1 MARKYDLRKR
11 AEGYYERAQ
20 KAEKSSSLKKE
31 GPTHG
36 EVSRLYEQAGG
47 IFAQAGDYNLA
58 YENLKRASRIAYDN
72 TVKRRIEE
80 KIRKLPSKG
89 RKIKPGRL
97 ERRLGLAIAAMI
109 SLVGAL
115 FFSVFSL
122 TGSVIQGL
130 NENNSRWIGIIL
142 FVVGLVFT
150 FLYNRTKK

>member
-1 MARKYDLRKR
+1 MAKRYDLKKK
-11 AEGYYERAQ
+11 AEDYAERAQ
-20 KAEKSSSLKKE
+20 KAEKRSSLRKE

-47 IFAQAGDYNLA
+47 IFAQAGDYNSA
-58 YENLKRASRIAYDN
+58 YKNLKKASQIAYDN

-80 KIRKLPSKG
+80 KIKELPSKR
-89 RKIKPGRL
+89 RKIKPSRL
-97 ERRLGLAIAAMI
+97 EKRLGFAAAAMV

>member
-1 MARKYDLRKR
+1 MAKTL
-11 AEGYYERAQ
+11 
-20 KAEKSSSLKKE
+20 
-31 GPTHG
+31 
-36 EVSRLYEQAGG
+36 
-47 IFAQAGDYNLA
+47 NL
-58 YENLKRASRIAYDN
+58 ASRIAYDN

-80 KIRKLPSKG
+80 KIRKLPSKRG
-89 RKIKPGRL
+89 KIKPSRL
-97 ERRLGLAIAAMI
+97 ERRLGFAIAAMI

-130 NENNSRWIGIIL
+130 NESNSRWIGIIL